1 MAVKVAR
8 HVIRFA
14 LNAVVHLKKTVSV
27 VATLNFL
34 TCRQT
39 SALMNAPKAIL
50 EIWTPPI
57 ASRVPQV
64 ARNAK
69 MEQNVCP
76 VDQAYCLLVIPA
88 KLNVPLVTS
97 TAMYQTL
104 VNRVMVCAR
113 SVYGLPGTVSSA
125 ETMRCWVKGIVLA
138 FAQLVHFYC
147 QTIITACPVIR
158 PVKHAQGLPTMIA
171 QAARLLLFWQTQG
184 AWRLVLPTTIL
195 IKKWVNADHATTTV
209 HLAKEVSLWYNV
221 NWMNRCSQLHQRCS
235 ELVAYILTSKT
246 M

>member
-8 HVIRFA
+8 PVIRFA
-14 LNAVVHLKKTVSV
+14 LNVMVLLKKTVSV

-39 SALMNAPKAIL
+39 SALMTAPKAIL
-50 EIWTPPI
+50 EIWTLPI

-69 MEQNVCP
+69 MGQNVCP
-76 VDQAYCLLVIPA
+76 VDQTYCLLVILA

-97 TAMYQTL
+97 TAVCQTL
-104 VNRVMVCAR
+104 VNRVTVCAR
-113 SVYGLPGTVSSA
+113 SVCGLPATVSSA
-125 ETMRCWVKGIVLA
+125 WTMRCWVQGIVSA
-138 FAQLVHFYC
+138 FAQLVHFYW

-171 QAARLLLFWQTQG
+171 QAAMLLLFWQTQG
-184 AWRLVLPTTIL
+184 AWHLVLPTTIL

-209 HLAKEVSLWYNV
+209 HLAREVSLWYNL
-221 NWMNRCSQLHQRCS
+221 NWMNW
-235 ELVAYILTSKT
+235 I
-246 M
+246 

>member
-1 MAVKVAR
+1 MAASVSHLVQVVISMAVKVVR
-8 HVIRFA
+8 RVIRFA
-14 LNAVVHLKKTVSV
+14 LNAMVHLKKTVSV

-34 TCRQT
+34 TCKQT

-57 ASRVPQV
+57 ANRVPQV

-69 MEQNVCP
+69 MVQNVCP

-104 VNRVMVCAR
+104 VNRVMVCAM

-125 ETMRCWVKGIVLA
+125 ETMRC
-138 FAQLVHFYC
+138 
-147 QTIITACPVIR
+147 
-158 PVKHAQGLPTMIA
+158 
-171 QAARLLLFWQTQG
+171 
-184 AWRLVLPTTIL
+184 
-195 IKKWVNADHATTTV
+195 
-209 HLAKEVSLWYNV
+209 
-221 NWMNRCSQLHQRCS
+221 
-235 ELVAYILTSKT
+235 
-246 M
+246 